1 MKKYETEEDFFA
13 AALFAS
19 SIATGLAQE
28 ASAAVGQETA
38 DRNKKSAYL
47 PKSQTQS
54 LR

>member
-1 MKKYETEEDFFA
+1 MKKYETEEDFFRCSA
-13 AALFAS
+13 FAS

-38 DRNKKSAYL
+38 DHNKKSAYL
-47 PKSQTQS
+47 PKSQTQP